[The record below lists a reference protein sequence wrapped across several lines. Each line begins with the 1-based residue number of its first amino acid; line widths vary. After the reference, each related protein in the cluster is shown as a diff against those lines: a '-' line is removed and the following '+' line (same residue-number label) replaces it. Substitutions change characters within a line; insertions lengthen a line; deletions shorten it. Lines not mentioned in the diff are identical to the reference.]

1 MVNAIVNDAA
11 KIAVD
16 VDDNPWDDMSVD
28 NNSTA
33 GETATSNPGGET
45 STNLGGGFENG
56 KAILATIQDELI
68 ILGAKMTTLETNQS
82 NLQTR
87 SSGSQYR

>member
-1 MVNAIVNDAA
+1 
-11 KIAVD
+11 
-16 VDDNPWDDMSVD
+16 MSVD

-68 ILGAKMTTLETNQS
+68 
-82 NLQTR
+82 R
-87 SSGSQYR
+87 FGSQDDNAGNQPIQPPDQIFGTGYQATTGEEDNHP